1 MIEQF
6 QDLLHQL
13 AEQTAPDAFTIQQVI
28 FAVIATFSAICALLV
43 VLARNLFHNALALVG
58 TLFGV
63 AGLYALLE
71 AEFLAVSQILVY
83 VGAIAT
89 LITFAIMLTR
99 GMMFG
104 PTSPMNRQAA
114 TAAMII
120 PLLFFI
126 LAGLV
131 AGMPWP
137 QGEIALDTVTWGQ
150 FADRSTGEA
159 IIARLGEEFVTTYLV
174 PFELM
179 AVLLLVALAG
189 AIMLA
194 RDTPQ

>member
-1 MIEQF
+1 MIEQLT
-6 QDLLHQL
+6 DLITTLL
-13 AEQTAPDAFTIQQVI
+13 EQTAPTIPSIQQVV
-28 FAVIATFSAICALLV
+28 FALLATFSAICALLV
-43 VLARNLFHNALALVG
+43 VLGRNLFHSALALVG

-63 AGLYALLE
+63 AALYALLE
-71 AEFLAVSQILVY
+71 AEFLAVSQVLVY

-104 PTSPMNRQAA
+104 DTSPVNRQAG
-114 TAAMII
+114 TAAMVIG
-120 PLLFFI
+120 LLVVV
-126 LAGLV
+126 LGGLV

-137 QGEIALDTVTWGQ
+137 QGETVLADLNWGQ
-150 FADRSTGEA
+150 YSNLGTGEA
-159 IIARLGEEFVTTYLV
+159 IIANLGAQFVTYYLV

-194 RDTPQ
+194 RDRN